1 MVPVDRTLRVWR
13 MLQVTATTD
22 DRRPSTLGPGE
33 DDLVD
38 AIVAEY
44 EPIVARTRRAMAG
57 IWQDRKVS
65 KTTMIVLMQLE
76 LHGPVSMSRLAGL
89 LDVGLPNMTGIVSRM
104 EEHGLVERV
113 RDEHDRRVVLV
124 RATPRGMEMT
134 EELEA
139 IRRQHLRQ
147 LVTDPRPSDRQA
159 CLQAFR
165 ALREAA
171 ERLDRDDRPRP
182 PTEPPGP
189 SPPLKESLADGSP
202 RARHGVGRREG
213 PCAAAAAAA
222 EDGDPV
228 RDPARPV
235 PGRAGPDHRGH
246 GAAHDRGRP
255 QGLQRALHLGHH
267 DLPADEHDQRRLL
280 RQAVRPLRPPADA
293 AHRHHASSSSARR
306 CPACRGAW
314 SR

>member
-1 MVPVDRTLRVWR
+1 
-13 MLQVTATTD
+13 MLQVNATTD

-65 KTTMIVLMQLE
+65 KTTMIVLMQLQ

-104 EEHGLVERV
+104 EELGFVERV

-124 RATPRGMEMT
+124 RTTPRGMEMT

-139 IRRQHLRQ
+139 IRRQQLRQ
-147 LVTDPRPSDRQA
+147 LVMSLGPSDRQA
-159 CLQAFR
+159 CFQAFR

-171 ERLDRDDRPRP
+171 ERLDR
-182 PTEPPGP
+182 
-189 SPPLKESLADGSP
+189 
-202 RARHGVGRREG
+202 
-213 PCAAAAAAA
+213 
-222 EDGDPV
+222 GDPSE
-228 RDPARPV
+228 PT
-235 PGRAGPDHRGH
+235 
-246 GAAHDRGRP
+246 
-255 QGLQRALHLGHH
+255 
-267 DLPADEHDQRRLL
+267 
-280 RQAVRPLRPPADA
+280 
-293 AHRHHASSSSARR
+293 SA
-306 CPACRGAW
+306 
-314 SR
+314 